1 MAANKG
7 PNKNIKGP
15 TGGGS
20 KSAGSER
27 SRREVSAAAA
37 AAAAASAQA
46 DDSDEGAGLAP
57 FDIDPDEPTYCL
69 CEQVIMCFIISFT
82 WYFFLTLFERIL

>member
-1 MAANKG
+1 MPGKTGVAANKG

-82 WYFFLTLFERIL
+82 WYFF